1 MKRTILTIIIAATAA
16 LGAMAQTEIDFDY
29 KKQFEVSQLWFDYNG
44 NEEIDDDETYD
55 MHGDCTAIVDFRD
68 FGSAGNHFNIYL
80 YVGQPGSDKMKFK
93 CMIEDVLFI
102 AGSKDGKMN
111 YVVINKLKELQI
123 VLMQDGDRFE
133 LYMFCP
139 EILEEI

>member
-1 MKRTILTIIIAATAA
+1 MKRTLLTLIIAATAA

-29 KKQFEVSQLWFDYNG
+29 KKQFEISRVWFDYNG

-55 MHGDCTAIVDFRD
+55 MEGDCTAIVDFRD

-80 YVGQPGSDKMKFK
+80 YVGKPGSDKMKFK
-93 CMIEDVLFI
+93 GMMEDVLFI

-111 YVVINKLKELQI
+111 YMVVNKLKELQI
-123 VLMQDGDRFE
+123 VLMQEGKTFKM
-133 LYMFCP
+133 YMFCP
-139 EILEEI
+139 EILEEF